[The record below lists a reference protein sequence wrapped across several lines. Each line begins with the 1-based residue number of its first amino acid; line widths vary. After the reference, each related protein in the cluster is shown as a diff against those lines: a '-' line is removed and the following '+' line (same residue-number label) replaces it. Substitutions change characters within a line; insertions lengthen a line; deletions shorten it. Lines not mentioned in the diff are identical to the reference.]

1 MALPLATPVVRALLM
16 HGALLLAVLCC
27 GWAYAGT
34 KRREA
39 RARAE
44 DAAAAGPGGE
54 RETAEAGAG
63 VFEHVSAPR
72 DTTRGP
78 GTSMDG
84 GAADAGE
91 YVLVGG
97 ADAAP
102 AAAAAGH
109 HDHQKHGR
117 GVRLSV
123 IIPMKGVR
131 EHTLRNLRSHMA
143 TEYAGGIEI
152 IVVVQGPDDPAYDAI
167 LKERRAGV
175 HARPGLE
182 VRLIVAGLAT
192 GTSQKVHNMLAGL
205 SASSASDY
213 VLFLDDDVQTHPG
226 TVQDQIDAVRCAAA
240 RPHADR
246 IRPPA

>member
-1 MALPLATPVVRALLM
+1 MDQNDHIVVV
-16 HGALLLAVLCC
+16 GA
-27 GWAYAGT
+27 
-34 KRREA
+34 
-39 RARAE
+39 
-44 DAAAAGPGGE
+44 
-54 RETAEAGAG
+54 
-63 VFEHVSAPR
+63 
-72 DTTRGP
+72 
-78 GTSMDG
+78 
-84 GAADAGE
+84 
-91 YVLVGG
+91 
-97 ADAAP
+97 
-102 AAAAAGH
+102 
-109 HDHQKHGR
+109 
-117 GVRLSV
+117 
-123 IIPMKGVR
+123 R

-143 TEYAGGIEI
+143 TEFAGGIEI

-167 LKERRAGV
+167 LKERQAGV

-246 IRPPA
+246 ICPPA